1 MIKAEVVFDDWEIK
15 VNGCEILIQHDYDY
29 VLYEI
34 YKNGK
39 LVEQFESSVEKAIAY
54 CLQQTK

>member
-1 MIKAEVVFDDWEIK
+1 MIETKVVFDDWKVK
-15 VNGCEILIQHDYDY
+15 VNGYEILIQHDYDY

-54 CLQQTK
+54 CLQPPK